1 MFQDPAVYP
10 SFGDFLSANL
20 GMSEDD
26 VSAAVLYMGAPNQN
40 TTFFLMITPTAEAD
54 TDAILE
60 KVESKMESQV
70 QTAEMGYMTG
80 YQEYAIIQAQGRIF
94 AIMHEDADQFAE
106 MKAYLEGLES

>member
-1 MFQDPAVYP
+1 MDDEKNFCCFGSFMRGSADHRRLFFQGRKKA
-10 SFGDFLSANL
+10 L
-20 GMSEDD
+20 
-26 VSAAVLYMGAPNQN
+26 
-40 TTFFLMITPTAEAD
+40 
-54 TDAILE
+54 TDEEILE